1 MLKMNKP
8 LEVSPDDS
16 SKFLSNEQMYLGI
29 GVMNE
34 LKKTEVFSKKEM
46 LKKFYERC
54 RQFLITACQQ
64 IRKR

>member
-16 SKFLSNEQMYLGI
+16 SKFLPNEQMYLGI

-46 LKKFYERC
+46 LKEFYERC

>member
-46 LKKFYERC
+46 LKEFYERC

>member
-1 MLKMNKP
+1 MNKP

-16 SKFLSNEQMYLGI
+16 SKFLHNEQMYLGI

-34 LKKTEVFSKKEM
+34 LKSPEIFSKKEM
-46 LKKFYERC
+46 LKEFYERF
-54 RQFLITACQQ
+54 RQFLITACKQ